1 MNKKHLR
8 LWLLLMC
15 VILTLGL
22 FAGCR
27 KKSTSKETTKKTTT
41 VTETTAAPETT
52 DAPSE
57 KTSDETELTSPS
69 RSSTESE
76 KETSEEPSESTT
88 EATESTEEFVE
99 FTTEESTK
107 KTKKTKATK
116 STTEATEAPSED
128 PTEAPIDENGT
139 YTSKDDVALYIH
151 TYGHLP
157 SNFVTKSEA
166 RKKGWEGGSLE
177 DYFPGCSIGGDVFGN
192 IEGILPTRK
201 GRTYYECDIDT
212 KGKKSRGAKRI
223 VFSNDGLIY
232 YTEDHYETFTL
243 LYGEE

>member
-69 RSSTESE
+69 QSSTESE
-76 KETSEEPSESTT
+76 KETSEEPSEST
-88 EATESTEEFVE
+88 
-99 FTTEESTK
+99 
-107 KTKKTKATK
+107 
-116 STTEATEAPSED
+116 
-128 PTEAPIDENGT
+128 TEAPIDENGT

-192 IEGILPTRK
+192 REGILPTKK